1 MSALSNQLSI
11 QAAPS
16 YDGPGDSTASPKIAL
31 PAPAPAV
38 AKPAPLFANPS
49 YQLDPTV
56 GLMVVEFHDKTGAVS
71 NSIPSVRQLQA
82 YRLHQAT
89 PPGEQSSMTVS
100 LTDAKTSAG

>member
-11 QAAPS
+11 QPAPS
-16 YDGPGDSTASPKIAL
+16 YDGLGDNTASPKVAL
-31 PAPAPAV
+31 PAPAPVKPV
-38 AKPAPLFANPS
+38 AMFANPS